1 MRRTFLKVQIN
12 FVETMCFAPKKGE
25 LSGLLTGKQEELE
38 ALFPEETAEYA
49 KKIPF
54 SVYDIREILCE
65 KVRALLTREGTK
77 ARDFLDVYLIWKR
90 FGIRPEDEEK
100 CIVGKI
106 DFSLKLYA
114 KYRDHL
120 KQKVALLNS
129 GKLFDWG
136 TEKELLLSDIDEAD
150 FYKFL
155 SSFETFLKRVVGNL
169 KYKA

>member
-1 MRRTFLKVQIN
+1 MAQ
-12 FVETMCFAPKKGE
+12 
-25 LSGLLTGKQEELE
+25 LSGLLTGKHEGLK
-38 ALFPEETAEYA
+38 ALFPDETAEYS

-54 SVYDIREILCE
+54 GVYDIREILCE

-77 ARDFLDVYLIWKR
+77 ARDFLDVYLMWKR
-90 FGIRPEDEEK
+90 FGIKPEDEEK

-106 DFSLKLYA
+106 AFSLKLYA

-120 KQKVALLNS
+120 KQKVALLDS

-136 TEKELLLSDIDEAD
+136 AEKELLLSDIDEAD

-155 SSFETFLKRVVGNL
+155 GGFDTFLKKIVAALG
-169 KYKA
+169 Y